1 MFLFHIVAA
10 ILVVGG
16 YPTNS
21 HKSVEALTKD
31 GTPVCTLPNLPDD
44 RAYHT
49 LDDHIMCGGYY
60 SQSSCLYYVAGK
72 WMQYR
77 NELKIN
83 RTNHVS
89 WRRPDGE
96 VVLIGGNGDN
106 SKNSKKTSEVVS
118 SSGHQKGFNLQ
129 HEV

>member
-1 MFLFHIVAA
+1 M
-10 ILVVGG
+10 VGG

-31 GTPVCTLPNLPDD
+31 GTPVCTLPDLPDD

-83 RTNHVS
+83 RTHHVS

-118 SSGHQKGFNLQ
+118 SSGYQKGFNLQ
-129 HEV
+129 HEIR